1 MNTCSSSVNRCC
13 FNLNPFYFIYFFNFY
28 FLLYYLTKLIPRV
41 CVRKFVFISTQPS
54 LQVYESYYGKLVA
67 FLILSG
73 SGKSYL
79 AKMLRD
85 LEVENGGHAPRIH
98 SMDDYFLT
106 EVEKV
111 CCWPFLSV

>member
-1 MNTCSSSVNRCC
+1 M
-13 FNLNPFYFIYFFNFY
+13 
-28 FLLYYLTKLIPRV
+28 
-41 CVRKFVFISTQPS
+41 CVRKFVFNSTQPS

-85 LEVENGGHAPRIH
+85 LEVENSGHAPRIH
-98 SMDDYFLT
+98 SMDDYFMT

-111 CCWPFLSV
+111 CCWLFLSV